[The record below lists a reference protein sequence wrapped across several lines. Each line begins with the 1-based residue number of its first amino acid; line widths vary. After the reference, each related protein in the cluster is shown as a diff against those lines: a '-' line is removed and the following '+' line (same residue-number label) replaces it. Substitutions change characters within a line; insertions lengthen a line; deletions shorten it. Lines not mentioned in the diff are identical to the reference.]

1 MSKVKFGLSNAYWAK
16 VTVASDG
23 TVSFGTPV
31 KEPGFVSLSLSDNA
45 SENIFYADNIQYY
58 RSTGGQGYTGTME
71 FAKLSEEFRKE
82 ILGETLDATDNV
94 LVENASDTNSPF
106 ALLYQVEEDA
116 GKSYRALY
124 YVQAGK
130 IPIEASTITDTTEP
144 QTDTVDI
151 TARVNPRTT
160 ARPGD
165 TIQIA
170 LDLSKIHIFD
180 KETEQIITH

>member
-1 MSKVKFGLSNAYWAK
+1 MSKVKFGLSNAYWSK

-58 RSTGGQGYTGTME
+58 RSAGGQGYTGTME
-71 FAKLSEEFRKE
+71 FAKLSEEFRQE

-116 GKSYRALY
+116 GNSYRVLY

-151 TARVNPRTT
+151 TVSPVPDTMDLKASTT
-160 ARPGD
+160 DATTDTVKNGWYTAVWRP
-165 TIQIA
+165 
-170 LDLSKIHIFD
+170 
-180 KETEQIITH
+180 

>member
-16 VTVASDG
+16 VTVAADG

-45 SENIFYADNIQYY
+45 SENTFYADNIQYY

-151 TARVNPRTT
+151 TVSPVPDTMDLKASTT
-160 ARPGD
+160 DATSD
-165 TIQIA
+165 TIKDGWFTA
-170 LDLSKIHIFD
+170 VWRP
-180 KETEQIITH
+180 